1 MLLKK
6 KRIRNVKRN
15 APFLIEGKKYSI
27 GISVND
33 IPVDTL
39 KKLGLSKLIPG
50 DSILP
55 PGSFGPISRLNA
67 DGKSVPDRSQPM
79 ETAYRQ
85 AEWCWNQWSGHGETI
100 EVCKIVDIPYKRYP
114 RLFIEP
120 PSIEISILT
129 DTNGNKF
136 IVSPTLE
143 YRADNEKIFIHTINL
158 FLEIFGECIFFD
170 DSLSQIIKVPL
181 KRLNWQLLPQ
191 GIRPWKQLKQ
201 ELKPIIAQVTKGK
214 ISVVEYRLE
223 TINQYEP
230 TFAAIGNGGFNGYV
244 VLGFPHKK
252 LYVLESMLY
261 GNATYV
267 FGDNWEKLSQLTKKE
282 ILDESLQTDRL
293 IHKESWYGNIGKL
306 LSKH

>member
-1 MLLKK
+1 MILKK
-6 KRIRNVKRN
+6 KRVRSIKAN
-15 APFLIEGKKYSI
+15 APFLKNGKQYMI
-27 GISVND
+27 GVALDSVSA
-33 IPVDTL
+33 IKL
-39 KKLGLSKLIPG
+39 KKLGISSPNPG

-55 PGSFGPISRLNA
+55 PSVGPVSHFNA
-67 DGKSVPDRSQPM
+67 EGKFVPNKELPM
-79 ETAYRQ
+79 ETVYRQ
-85 AEWCWNQWSGHGETI
+85 AEWCWNQWAGGGDVVK
-100 EVCKIVDIPYKRYP
+100 VCKIVDIPYKRYP
-114 RLFIEP
+114 RTFIEP
-120 PSIEISILT
+120 PSVELSVFFDT
-129 DTNGNKF
+129 DGRVF
-136 IVSPTLE
+136 AVSPAIN
-143 YRADNEKIFIHTINL
+143 YNESDDTEFVHTINL

-170 DSLSQIIKVPL
+170 DSRSQIIKVPL

-201 ELKPIIAQVTKGK
+201 ELAPIIAQVTKGK
-214 ISVVEYRLE
+214 ISVVEYRIE

-230 TFAAIGNGGFNGYV
+230 IFAAIGNGGFNGYI

-252 LYVLESMLY
+252 LYVLESILY

-306 LSKH
+306 LSKP